1 MQFDAITEAN
11 PLPNCKGQGVLCS
24 KDLLGEL
31 DLRLADCMDVMRE
44 APDKFYDLAIVD
56 PPYGIGEHGGKVR
69 FGPKSLAKGFGGAKP
84 YAKKSWDNEPPT
96 SEYFAE
102 LIRVSKNQII
112 WGGNFF
118 PLPPTPCL
126 IIWDK
131 KYEPGGCDFAD
142 CEIAWASF
150 KTAAR
155 IFRKPWIG
163 FGTINSGETR
173 IHPTQKPVALYEWLL
188 RKYAQPGQLILDT
201 HMGSGSIAIACN
213 NVGHPLTA
221 CEIDKEYYDQAL
233 ERIKRETRQRLLT

>member
-1 MQFDAITEAN
+1 
-11 PLPNCKGQGVLCS
+11 
-24 KDLLGEL
+24 
-31 DLRLADCMDVMRE
+31 MDVMRQ

-69 FGPKSLAKGFGGAKP
+69 FGPRSIAEGFTKPKS
-84 YAKKSWDNEPPT
+84 YAKKSWDSEPPT
-96 SEYFAE
+96 AEYFEE
-102 LIRVSKNQII
+102 LFRVSNNQII
-112 WGGNFF
+112 WGGNYMTNNLR
-118 PLPPTPCL
+118 PSPCW

-131 KYEPGGCDFAD
+131 KYANDGSDFAD
-142 CEIAWASF
+142 CEMAWGSF

-221 CEIDKEYYDQAL
+221 CEIDKEYFSAAV
-233 ERIKRETRQRLLT
+233 ERIGRELKQQTFAMTPNAPHEPRRE